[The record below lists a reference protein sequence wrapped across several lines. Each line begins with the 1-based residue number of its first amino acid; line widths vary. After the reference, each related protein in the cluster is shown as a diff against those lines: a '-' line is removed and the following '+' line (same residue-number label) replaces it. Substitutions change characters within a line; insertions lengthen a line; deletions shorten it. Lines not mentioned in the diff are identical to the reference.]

1 MDPTTLLA
9 TLKPEAIRINSVM
22 QEDIQVIRDGMLR
35 EVLEH
40 SLFNGG
46 KRVRPLLSVLCGR
59 LCGSTDETLYKLAIA
74 FEYLHVA
81 TLLHDDVIDH
91 ADQRRG
97 QQTVNTI
104 WGSTPAILAGDY
116 LHARSMFLIGSLG
129 GRQCLDIICRATGA
143 MVEGEFLQMH
153 NAGNADLSATEYF
166 KVIEGK
172 TAILIA
178 AVCEIGA
185 VFGRATAE
193 QQEALRSY
201 GSGLGQAFQV
211 VDDLLDYLGDPAST
225 GKAVGNDFIEGKM
238 TLPLIHALGNA
249 EPRERNLIRSLLN
262 GPEAE
267 RRDHIATVRQLIERY
282 GGFSHAR
289 QQARILVDASTS
301 ELGIFTAGS
310 TAETKAILIGLA
322 DYVLTRKK

>member
-1 MDPTTLLA
+1 MDPTALLA
-9 TLKPEAIRINSVM
+9 SLKPEAKKINIAM
-22 QEDIQVIRDGMLR
+22 QEDIRVIRDGLLR

-46 KRVRPLLSVLCGR
+46 KRVRPLLSVFCAR
-59 LCGSTDETLYKLAIA
+59 LCGCTDEALYNLAIA

-104 WGSTPAILAGDY
+104 WGGTPAILAGDY
-116 LHARSMFLIGSLG
+116 LHARLG
-129 GRQCLDIICRATGA
+129 GRQCLDIICRATAA
-143 MVEGEFLQMH
+143 MVEGEFLQLH
-153 NAGNADLSATEYF
+153 NAGNADLSATDYF
-166 KVIEGK
+166 KIIEGK

-185 VFGRATAE
+185 VFGGTTVE
-193 QQEALRSY
+193 QQKALRNY

-238 TLPLIHALGNA
+238 TLPLIHALCNA
-249 EPRERNLIRSLLN
+249 EPQEHDLIRSLLSE
-262 GPEAE
+262 PEAK
-267 RRDHIATVRQLIERY
+267 RRYHIATVRQLIEKY
-282 GGFSHAR
+282 DGFGYAK
-289 QQARILVDASTS
+289 QQAKILVDAATS
-301 ELGIFTAGS
+301 ELNIFTAGS

>member
-1 MDPTTLLA
+1 MDPTTMLA
-9 TLKPEAIRINSVM
+9 SLKPEAIKINDALQQDIRI
-22 QEDIQVIRDGMLR
+22 IRDGLLR

-46 KRVRPLLSVLCGR
+46 KRVRPLLSVFCAR
-59 LCGSTDETLYKLAIA
+59 LCGCMDDALYNLAIA

-91 ADQRRG
+91 ADRRRG

-129 GRQCLDIICRATGA
+129 GRQCLDIICRATAA

-153 NAGNADLSATEYF
+153 NAGNADLSATDYF
-166 KVIEGK
+166 EIIEGK

-185 VFGRATAE
+185 VFGGATAE
-193 QQEALRSY
+193 QREALRSY
-201 GSGLGQAFQV
+201 GSDLGQAFQV

-238 TLPLIHALGNA
+238 TLPLIHALCNA
-249 EPRERNLIRSLLN
+249 EPQERDLVRSLLN
-262 GPEAE
+262 GPEAK
-267 RRDHIATVRQLIERY
+267 RRDHIATVRQLIKKY
-282 GGFSHAR
+282 DGFGYAK
-289 QQARILVDASTS
+289 QQARMLVDASTS
-301 ELGIFTAGS
+301 ELDIFTAGS
-310 TAETKAILIGLA
+310 TSETKAILIGLA

>member
-9 TLKPEAIRINSVM
+9 SLKPEAKKINTAM
-22 QEDIQVIRDGMLR
+22 QEDIRVIQDGLLR

-40 SLFNGG
+40 TLFNGG
-46 KRVRPLLSVLCGR
+46 KRVRPLLSVFCAR
-59 LCGSTDETLYKLAIA
+59 LCGCMDDALYNLAIA

-97 QQTVNTI
+97 KQTVNTI
-104 WGSTPAILAGDY
+104 WGRTPAILAGDY

-129 GRQCLDIICRATGA
+129 GRQCLDIICRATAA

-153 NAGNADLSATEYF
+153 NAGNADLSATDYF
-166 KVIEGK
+166 KIIEGK

-185 VFGRATAE
+185 VFSGATVK
-193 QQEALRSY
+193 QREALRSY
-201 GSGLGQAFQV
+201 GSDLGQAFQV
-211 VDDLLDYLGDPAST
+211 VDDLLDYLGDSAST

-249 EPRERNLIRSLLN
+249 EPRERDLVQSLLN

-267 RRDHIATVRQLIERY
+267 RRDHIVTVRQLIEKY
-282 GGFSHAR
+282 DGFGYAK
-289 QQARILVDASTS
+289 QQAKMLVDASTS
-301 ELGIFTAGS
+301 ELDIFTAGS
-310 TAETKAILIGLA
+310 TSETKAILIGLA

>member
-9 TLKPEAIRINSVM
+9 SLKPEAKKINIAM
-22 QEDIQVIRDGMLR
+22 QEDIRVIRDGLLR

-46 KRVRPLLSVLCGR
+46 KRVRPLLSVFCAR
-59 LCGSTDETLYKLAIA
+59 LCGCTDDALYNLAIA

-97 QQTVNTI
+97 QQTVNTV

-129 GRQCLDIICRATGA
+129 GRQCLDIICRATAA

-153 NAGNADLSATEYF
+153 NAGNADLSAADYF
-166 KVIEGK
+166 RIIEGK

-185 VFGRATAE
+185 VFGGTTVE
-193 QQEALRSY
+193 QQKALRSY

-249 EPRERNLIRSLLN
+249 KPQERDLIRSLLSE
-262 GPEAE
+262 PEAK
-267 RRDHIATVRQLIERY
+267 RRYHIATVRQLIEKY
-282 GGFSHAR
+282 DGFGYAK
-289 QQARILVDASTS
+289 QQAKMLVDVATS
-301 ELGIFTAGS
+301 ELDIFSAGS
-310 TAETKAILIGLA
+310 TVETKAILIGLA

>member
-1 MDPTTLLA
+1 MDPKTLL
-9 TLKPEAIRINSVM
+9 TNLKPEAKKINDAMLVDISV
-22 QEDIQVIRDGMLR
+22 IQDGMLR
-35 EVLEH
+35 EVLQH

-46 KRVRPLLSVLCGR
+46 KRVRPLLSVFGAR
-59 LCGSTDETLYKLAIA
+59 LCGCTDDTIYNLAIA

-81 TLLHDDVIDH
+81 TLLHDDVIDR
-91 ADQRRG
+91 AAQRRG

-129 GRQCLDIICRATGA
+129 GSHCLDILCRATAA
-143 MVEGEFLQMH
+143 MVEGEFLQLH
-153 NAGNADLSATEYF
+153 NTGNTDLSAADYF
-166 KVIEGK
+166 KIIEGK

-178 AVCEIGA
+178 AVCETGA
-185 VFGRATAE
+185 VYGKATAKK
-193 QQEALRSY
+193 QEALRSY
-201 GSGLGQAFQV
+201 GSGLGKAFQV

-249 EPRERNLIRSLLN
+249 KPRERDLIRSLLRE
-262 GPEAE
+262 PEAK
-267 RRDHIATVRQLIERY
+267 RRDNIATVRQLIEKY
-282 GGFSHAR
+282 NGFGYAK
-289 QQARILVDASTS
+289 QQAKMLVDAAIS
-301 ELGIFTAGS
+301 ELDIFTAGS
-310 TAETKAILIGLA
+310 TAETKATLIGLA

>member
-9 TLKPEAIRINSVM
+9 NLKPEAKNINTAM
-22 QEDIQVIRDGMLR
+22 QEGIRAVQDGLLR

-46 KRVRPLLSVLCGR
+46 KRVRPLLSVFCGR
-59 LCGSTDETLYKLAIA
+59 LCGCKDDALYNLAIA

-97 QQTVNTI
+97 KQTVNTI

-129 GRQCLDIICRATGA
+129 GRQCLDIICRATAA

-153 NAGNADLSATEYF
+153 NAGKGDLSATDYF
-166 KVIEGK
+166 KIIEGK
-172 TAILIA
+172 TAVLIA

-193 QQEALRSY
+193 QQEALRNY

-211 VDDLLDYLGDPAST
+211 VDDLLDYLGDPANT
-225 GKAVGNDFIEGKM
+225 GKAVGNDFIEGKT

-249 EPRERNLIRSLLN
+249 VPQERDRIHSLLG
-262 GPEAE
+262 GPEGE
-267 RRDHIATVRQLIERY
+267 RRDHIATVRQLIKKY
-282 GGFSHAR
+282 DGFGYAK
-289 QQARILVDASTS
+289 QQARQLIDAATS
-301 ELGIFTAGS
+301 ELDIFTADS
-310 TAETKAILIGLA
+310 TAATKAILIGIA

>member
-9 TLKPEAIRINSVM
+9 NLKPEAKKINTAM
-22 QEDIQVIRDGMLR
+22 QEDIRIIQDGLLR

-40 SLFNGG
+40 SLFKGG
-46 KRVRPLLSVLCGR
+46 KRVRPLLSVFCGNLCG
-59 LCGSTDETLYKLAIA
+59 CTDNALYNLAIA

-97 QQTVNTI
+97 QKTVNTI

-116 LHARSMFLIGSLG
+116 LHARSMYLIGTLG
-129 GRQCLDIICRATGA
+129 GRQCLDIICRATAA

-153 NAGNADLSATEYF
+153 NAGNADLSATDYF
-166 KVIEGK
+166 KIIEGK

-185 VFGRATAE
+185 VFGKATVE
-193 QQEALRSY
+193 QQKALRSY
-201 GSGLGQAFQV
+201 GSGLGKAFQV

-249 EPRERNLIRSLLN
+249 EPQERDLINSLL
-262 GPEAE
+262 GGHEDK
-267 RRDHIATVRQLIERY
+267 RRNHIATVRQLIEKHD
-282 GGFSHAR
+282 GFGYAK
-289 QQARILVDASTS
+289 QQAKMLIDAATS
-301 ELGIFTAGS
+301 ELDIFPAG
-310 TAETKAILIGLA
+310 TNAETKAILIGLA
-322 DYVLTRKK
+322 DYVLNRKR